1 MVSARARA
9 RARRISATN
18 FDRLSGLDPTET
30 SANRDVFESQ
40 QLERGRIER
49 RLSKRGSRIIAVV
62 VGVLVAVVV
71 WFVVSLIGL
80 GVSWA
85 LTMSDSATGSS
96 TVGPY
101 YTQSSRIGQGGAIE
115 DCYQQLDKDGLA
127 HGTCYRSV
135 SQVPK
140 PAWWVAASKAAAQQ
154 NAEGAATRPRP
165 SWTREVTSVS
175 LLKVFCT
182 LACGLG
188 AGVGLATVT
197 GKRIAAANLMRQTAD
212 INQHQ
217 GDQHIMIPDEVI
229 DHADFDLFPDA
240 GAHTD
245 VQASAMISHIMLEA
259 KGLGTVEMAR
269 RAPADVR
276 TGDGDIEILAGE
288 ILTDDQDQPQTT
300 RMPMIDEAF
309 GDALFDASGMP
320 DEKTLRKR
328 FQVARRDYNPG
339 DRNRNRLTGF
349 TTIGDLVRKDWNL
362 PLYEVQRPAGAYV
375 VDTAPVNTMVL
386 AITRA
391 GKGQTYIEPMIDMWS
406 RERRPSNM
414 VINDPKGELLVK
426 FFVPLVRRGYS
437 PVQFNLINSMK
448 TDIYNPLGLAADAAR
463 EGDQT
468 KCAQYVENIAMVFF
482 PTDTG
487 DDPMWNNAANN
498 AFKRAA
504 YGLIDYYLEEE
515 AELRD
520 IAARTDMDP
529 EILEHKLDDMWGHV
543 TLYNVYQ
550 FFVQLSSK
558 KRKSPKTRLKER
570 EKDQQARIKAGETI
584 GANELITPK
593 EREQAEQRE
602 FLWNDNEETDLLSL
616 FFSACEALPLNGM
629 RTLVANANN
638 SLKAMAGAEKMLG
651 SVYGIAITQMSF
663 FTDPTISTLTSGK
676 PSQNT
681 DLGGLSFPRRFGVR
695 LGADFVKV
703 HHLAGAAVSWKAYD
717 DDRFTVDLGPDF
729 EHTDIV
735 SREGWARYYFK
746 GVFPH
751 ERAWLTLELSNPAT
765 GMLLRR
771 FRFVFTKGYQ
781 LSLSGRR
788 IVTEPVTGD
797 RIVKDGVLRE
807 LVEAPADSPA
817 PFVAG
822 SSTYRQPRL
831 QIDEIAK
838 PQRIMDD
845 LRIITMTTVR
855 YTEKPRAIFLVTP
868 PHLTK
873 YAKLILILVKQL
885 VDLNFDKSYMTK
897 ENQKPLYRT
906 RFMLD
911 ELGNL
916 QSDGHGISDFETML
930 SIGLGQE
937 QQFTL
942 ILQTLQQLRDVY
954 GDSVDRIVQ
963 GNTADIIFLK
973 STDDSMIEQLEK
985 MSGKTHRTYRDS
997 KNISQNLDQIIG
1009 GTTEG
1014 RVSYTMSTVEEP
1026 VITYNDM
1033 NTINPRNSMVF
1044 RAGDSP
1050 IWNRN
1055 ETILPMSWKL
1065 FGHTISDPGHAY
1077 TLQSIPTLSSAL
1089 EFDVRQ
1095 NQPDFAAM
1103 VAKRMQQA
1111 VHAETARTD
1120 YQAAY
1125 DYSDSQIAR
1134 LDPDVYSEEVMSL
1147 IRMLRNVENN
1157 KDPQDTEI
1165 PDDDNPLVH
1174 DDDPEAIV
1182 TDAEAEQIAQ
1192 QAVARANEL
1201 AVPRYADH
1209 QLSRGDLVTPDG
1221 TARLKGLDVVLVE
1234 AYRNCLTEMRR
1245 DREHFHVDGDDTLR
1259 SADGTQVWI
1268 EAGHSQRFAADAALL
1283 DRAAGT
1289 AGTRTFSQSS
1299 DAAVQMAGRSMSV
1312 RAGFYQFLASLDS
1325 WDRLADGAFERAM
1338 ARQMKQS

>member
-1 MVSARARA
+1 VKDIIMVSARARA

-49 RLSKRGSRIIAVV
+49 RLSKRGSRIAAAV
-62 VGVLVAVVV
+62 VGVLVAAVV
-71 WFVVSLIGL
+71 WLVVSLIGL

-115 DCYQQLDKDGLA
+115 DCYQQLDEDGMA

-140 PAWWVAASKAAAQQ
+140 PAWWVAARRAAAQQ

-188 AGVGLATVT
+188 AGVGLATAA
-197 GKRIAAANLMRQTAD
+197 GKRIAAANLMRQTTD

-245 VQASAMISHIMLEA
+245 VAASAMISHIMLEA

-288 ILTDDQDQPQTT
+288 ILTDDEDRPLTT
-300 RMPMIDEAF
+300 RVPMIDEAF
-309 GDALFDASGMP
+309 GDALFEASGMP
-320 DEKTLRKR
+320 DEKKLRKR

-349 TTIGDLVRKDWNL
+349 ATIGDLVRKDWNL

-558 KRKSPKTRLKER
+558 KRKSPKDPAQGAWEGPAGP
-570 EKDQQARIKAGETI
+570 DQGRRDDRG
-584 GANELITPK
+584 
-593 EREQAEQRE
+593 QR
-602 FLWNDNEETDLLSL
+602 
-616 FFSACEALPLNGM
+616 AHHPQG
-629 RTLVANANN
+629 
-638 SLKAMAGAEKMLG
+638 AGAG
-651 SVYGIAITQMSF
+651 
-663 FTDPTISTLTSGK
+663 
-676 PSQNT
+676 
-681 DLGGLSFPRRFGVR
+681 
-695 LGADFVKV
+695 
-703 HHLAGAAVSWKAYD
+703 
-717 DDRFTVDLGPDF
+717 
-729 EHTDIV
+729 
-735 SREGWARYYFK
+735 
-746 GVFPH
+746 
-751 ERAWLTLELSNPAT
+751 
-765 GMLLRR
+765 
-771 FRFVFTKGYQ
+771 
-781 LSLSGRR
+781 
-788 IVTEPVTGD
+788 
-797 RIVKDGVLRE
+797 
-807 LVEAPADSPA
+807 
-817 PFVAG
+817 
-822 SSTYRQPRL
+822 
-831 QIDEIAK
+831 
-838 PQRIMDD
+838 
-845 LRIITMTTVR
+845 
-855 YTEKPRAIFLVTP
+855 
-868 PHLTK
+868 
-873 YAKLILILVKQL
+873 
-885 VDLNFDKSYMTK
+885 
-897 ENQKPLYRT
+897 
-906 RFMLD
+906 
-911 ELGNL
+911 
-916 QSDGHGISDFETML
+916 
-930 SIGLGQE
+930 
-937 QQFTL
+937 
-942 ILQTLQQLRDVY
+942 
-954 GDSVDRIVQ
+954 
-963 GNTADIIFLK
+963 
-973 STDDSMIEQLEK
+973 
-985 MSGKTHRTYRDS
+985 
-997 KNISQNLDQIIG
+997 
-1009 GTTEG
+1009 
-1014 RVSYTMSTVEEP
+1014 
-1026 VITYNDM
+1026 
-1033 NTINPRNSMVF
+1033 
-1044 RAGDSP
+1044 
-1050 IWNRN
+1050 
-1055 ETILPMSWKL
+1055 
-1065 FGHTISDPGHAY
+1065 
-1077 TLQSIPTLSSAL
+1077 
-1089 EFDVRQ
+1089 
-1095 NQPDFAAM
+1095 
-1103 VAKRMQQA
+1103 
-1111 VHAETARTD
+1111 
-1120 YQAAY
+1120 
-1125 DYSDSQIAR
+1125 
-1134 LDPDVYSEEVMSL
+1134 
-1147 IRMLRNVENN
+1147 
-1157 KDPQDTEI
+1157 
-1165 PDDDNPLVH
+1165 
-1174 DDDPEAIV
+1174 
-1182 TDAEAEQIAQ
+1182 
-1192 QAVARANEL
+1192 
-1201 AVPRYADH
+1201 
-1209 QLSRGDLVTPDG
+1209 
-1221 TARLKGLDVVLVE
+1221 
-1234 AYRNCLTEMRR
+1234 
-1245 DREHFHVDGDDTLR
+1245 
-1259 SADGTQVWI
+1259 
-1268 EAGHSQRFAADAALL
+1268 
-1283 DRAAGT
+1283 RAAGVPVERQRGDRP
-1289 AGTRTFSQSS
+1289 AEPVLLGFRGAAAQRHAHPGRQRQQLPEGDGRCREDAGQRLRHRHHPDELLHRSHHLDAHQRQAEPEHRSRRAELPPSVRGAAGGRLRQGPSPGRCGGELEGLRRRQVHRRPGTRL
-1299 DAAVQMAGRSMSV
+1299 
-1312 RAGFYQFLASLDS
+1312 RAHRHHQPRGLGPLLLQGGLPP
-1325 WDRLADGAFERAM
+1325 
-1338 ARQMKQS
+1338 